1 MTLSAPIFQTRSDLP
16 PSPLRLGLTIQR
28 DGDSPVSVG
37 GELWISGVLAL
48 NPEDLTADNHEQWMR
63 SVFVSVTSLKNQRPF
78 CSNLVKDQMLFSNEV
93 RQGLLEGGQP
103 VALSSFRFELFTV
116 LQHPLPEETYFIELS
131 ARQYRSNIFVQDV
144 I

>member
-1 MTLSAPIFQTRSDLP
+1 MTLSAPIFQTRSDQPL
-16 PSPLRLGLTIQR
+16 SPLRLGLTIQR
-28 DGDSPVSVG
+28 DGDSSVSAG

-48 NPEDLTADNHEQWMR
+48 EPESLAAANHIQWMR

-78 CSNLVKDQMLFSNEV
+78 CSNLLKDQMLFSNEI

-103 VALSSFRFELFTV
+103 VALSFFRFELFTV

-144 I
+144 T